1 VYADESEEER
11 QTFLEGINRDAP
23 GLGRGGSLGFFFGR
37 GSCDCAG
44 KPFGPGIGGPFVCGG
59 GTGFPTLVT
68 DVVAVVVPFV
78 PRSDSEL
85 VESTRLTRGFIASFG
100 FISSGIWGSVTFRG
114 SGVTGASF
122 GFATGVGR
130 T

>member
-1 VYADESEEER
+1 MHADENEEEG

-37 GSCDCAG
+37 GSCGCAG
-44 KPFGPGIGGPFVCGG
+44 KPFSPGIGRPFVCGG

-78 PRSDSEL
+78 PRSDSEPI
-85 VESTRLTRGFIASFG
+85 ESTRLTCGFITSLG
-100 FISSGIWGSVTFRG
+100 FISSGI
-114 SGVTGASF
+114 
-122 GFATGVGR
+122 
-130 T
+130 